1 MFRSLAILSFACAC
15 LVGCSMA
22 PRYHRPEAPVA
33 ANWPSGS
40 AYKEGEATPA
50 DKPAADIPWQE
61 FFADEKLKGLI
72 ALALENNRDLRVAA
86 LNIERARAQYRI
98 QRADLFPFV
107 DAAGGYSKQRVPD
120 AFGFGKALTL
130 EQYDVNLG
138 ISSWEID
145 FFGRVR
151 SLKEQALEAFFATDE
166 ARRAA
171 QISLVA
177 EVARGYL
184 LLAADRELLELAS
197 QTLKSY
203 QATYDLTRQRFDAGV
218 ASSLD
223 VRQAQTSVESARVD
237 IARFT
242 GLVAEDENALRV
254 LIGTSLSTELLP
266 ETLGAVTALEEIPAG
281 IPSAV
286 LQRRPDILAAE
297 HRLIGANASIGAA
310 RAAFFPR
317 ISLTAAAG
325 FASEGLSNLFDSASK
340 AWLFAPAVDLPIFN
354 AGSLR
359 ARLKTSRIDREIAL
373 ARYEGAI
380 QRAFREVADALA
392 ERGTIDDQLTAQ
404 QSLVDATAESYR
416 LAQARYQ
423 GGVTSYL
430 NVLDSQ
436 RAFYAA
442 QQGLIGVN
450 LTRLS
455 NQVTLYKALGGG
467 SE

>member
-1 MFRSLAILSFACAC
+1 MFRLAILSFACAC
-15 LVGCSMA
+15 LLGCSMA

-33 ANWPSGS
+33 ASWPSGP

-50 DKPAADIPWQE
+50 DKPVADIPWQE

-86 LNIERARAQYRI
+86 LNVERARAQYRI

-120 AFGFGKALTL
+120 AFGFGQALTL

-203 QATYDLTRQRFDAGV
+203 QATYDLTQQRFDAGV

-254 LIGTSLSTELLP
+254 LIGTSLSAELLP
-266 ETLGAVTALEEIPAG
+266 DALGAVTALEEIPAG

-430 NVLDSQ
+430 AVLDSQ
-436 RAFYAA
+436 RAFYGA
-442 QQGLIGVN
+442 QQGLISVN
-450 LTRLS
+450 LTRLG
-455 NQVTLYKALGGG
+455 NEVMLYKVLGGG

>member
-1 MFRSLAILSFACAC
+1 MFRLAILSFACAC
-15 LVGCSMA
+15 LLGCSMA

-33 ANWPSGS
+33 ASWLSGP
-40 AYKEGEATPA
+40 AYEEGEAAPA
-50 DKPAADIPWQE
+50 DKPVADIPWQE

-86 LNIERARAQYRI
+86 LNVERARAQYRI

-120 AFGFGKALTL
+120 AFGFGQALTL

-184 LLAADRELLELAS
+184 LLAANRELLELAS

-203 QATYDLTRQRFDAGV
+203 QATYDLTQQRFDAGV

-254 LIGTSLSTELLP
+254 LIGTSLPTELLP
-266 ETLGAVTALEEIPAG
+266 AALDAVTALEEIPAG

-430 NVLDSQ
+430 AVLDSQ
-436 RAFYAA
+436 RAFYGA
-442 QQGLIGVN
+442 QQGLISVN
-450 LTRLS
+450 LTRLG
-455 NQVTLYKALGGG
+455 NEVMLYKVLGGG

>member
-1 MFRSLAILSFACAC
+1 MFRRIAILSFACAC

-33 ANWPSGS
+33 ASWPSGP
-40 AYKEGEATPA
+40 AYEEGEAAPA
-50 DKPAADIPWQE
+50 DKPVADIPWQE
-61 FFADEKLKGLI
+61 FFADKKLKGLI

-86 LNIERARAQYRI
+86 LNVERARAQYRI

-120 AFGFGKALTL
+120 AFGFGHALTL

-254 LIGTSLSTELLP
+254 LIGISLSAELLP
-266 ETLGAVTALEEIPAG
+266 DAMGAVTALEEIPAG

-373 ARYEGAI
+373 ASYEGAI

-404 QSLVDATAESYR
+404 QSLVDATAESYW

-423 GGVTSYL
+423 GGVTGYL

-436 RAFYAA
+436 RAFYGA
-442 QQGLIGVN
+442 QQGLISVN
-450 LTRLS
+450 LTRLG
-455 NQVTLYKALGGG
+455 NQVTLYKVLGGG